1 MKDQNDIVDSD
12 LKTGTAE
19 EKSEN
24 EDVEDDWRDFQ
35 EAFREEEEV
44 VKDNDD
50 VIDPDVN
57 QEYLLH
63 ADSVDEVDEV
73 DGDEVLGNGDGEEK
87 VSQGQEA
94 DNVNENGGI
103 RSDSDDFN
111 SIVNL

>member
-1 MKDQNDIVDSD
+1 MKDQNDIVGSD

-19 EKSEN
+19 EKPEN
-24 EDVEDDWRDFQ
+24 KDVEDDWRDFQ

-63 ADSVDEVDEV
+63 ADSVGEM
-73 DGDEVLGNGDGEEK
+73 DEVLGNGDGEEK

-94 DNVNENGGI
+94 DNVNENDGM
-103 RSDSDDFN
+103 RSGSDDFN
-111 SIVNL
+111 SIVNLR